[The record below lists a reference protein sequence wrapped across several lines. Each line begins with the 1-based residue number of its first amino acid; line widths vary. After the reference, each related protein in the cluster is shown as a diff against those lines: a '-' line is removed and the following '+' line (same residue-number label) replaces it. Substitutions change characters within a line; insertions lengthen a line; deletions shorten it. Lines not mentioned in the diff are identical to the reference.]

1 MSDFG
6 GDPRNNTE
14 DLHKFLA
21 AAKEEVRNKYAN
33 PKRQTEPSVFSVHN
47 YGYEAGAIYQTLRHG
62 KQLEIAEYH
71 KSHLLHLLGGSSE
84 DCVDTL
90 YQEATRSAM
99 LDGEFPSDEMIQ
111 TWSAYSKEEC
121 LREALTGVDYY
132 ARVEALEEFFSV
144 ESELEDDP
152 IPVPTLREI
161 LNDIFNM
168 VGVHGDEYERPPMFI
183 WLEVLQQYPLEAVRE
198 VGALLG
204 SPILPRD
211 PHQAAAYLATHAV
224 SADPY
229 AIANRLA
236 AVAAQG
242 YSDDFSLTGY
252 FENKEGLIETI
263 SDALLLFVEDGEDAD
278 HIARLS
284 VERWDFSNHW

>member
-14 DLHKFLA
+14 DLQNFVTIAKSELKKFMQ
-21 AAKEEVRNKYAN
+21 ETQRE
-33 PKRQTEPSVFSVHN
+33 TGPSVFSVHN
-47 YGYEAGAIYQTLRHG
+47 YGYDAGVIYQTLRHG
-62 KQLEIAEYH
+62 KQLKIAPYH
-71 KSHLLHLLGGSSE
+71 QPHLLRLLGGKE
-84 DCVDTL
+84 DDCVDTL
-90 YQEATRSAM
+90 YQECTRSAM
-99 LDGEFPSDEMIQ
+99 IGGEFPSDEMTS

-121 LREALTGVDYY
+121 LREALTGVDYCS
-132 ARVEALEEFFSV
+132 RVEALEEFFSV

-152 IPVPTLREI
+152 VPAPTLREI

-168 VGVHGDEYERPPMFI
+168 VGAHGDEYERPPAFV
-183 WLEVLQQYPLEAVRE
+183 WLEVLHQYPLEAARE

-204 SPILPRD
+204 SPSLPSD
-211 PHQAAAYLATHAV
+211 LHANVAYLATHAA

-242 YSDDFSLTGY
+242 FTDDFHLTGH

-284 VERWDFSNHW
+284 VEQWDFSNHW